1 MFYLQKSNM
10 YDVMAHIHMKLMKY
24 HIYAILWCMSLSSLI
39 SGCSMNPNQFTQ
51 QDKKVDTTQ
60 TWSSVTTQSSNTKS
74 EVNTPKDSS
83 NIPLQYKFRGVY
95 DAVFSPNENGMMIV
109 AQWEKFGLIS
119 QSGNVILD
127 KIYQKV
133 QKEKNGFYVFDD
145 GFVLPDGTII
155 LLADHPKLQQFQKE
169 PLKDHIRLWI
179 TNNLWEKVIFKK
191 TNPISDQR
199 SAFIYDI
206 KEKKIWLPPIYH
218 SLWKVDDDIIVA
230 LKDDVIRMFKTDQT
244 ILYESTSYTGGY
256 RILDEKPMFH
266 NGVMIMQDD
275 NGLYGFIRKDGTWA
289 IPATYN
295 AINRIGSGTVIA
307 VTKKDNEYAVAEI
320 DTSGKILRTLSQEEG
335 MSVFQYPEIHP
346 DFSPWIDRW
355 EFKNKKTW
363 ETFSMRDGN
372 INTNMQLSTIALKK
386 WEKWWIYGFD
396 DYRYDAISFW
406 FFNGHSGD
414 GFVLLD
420 GLAFVTEWQ
429 KKSILNAN
437 TNKIIF
443 TFSDEEQ
450 IFNNYGWSKWF
461 YQINSN
467 LIAVHAEKSW
477 KIIDSDGAIVI
488 NWYDKLSILNDAS
501 VTERLNFSK
510 YPETRY
516 LFAKKENKS
525 ILVSIENWVVQEH
538 ILKMDAGAAKVT
550 QGVISLYDRE
560 ENDVGT
566 TEWLKASMDGVKP
579 RFIGYVYPDGYEKP
593 MQK

>member
-10 YDVMAHIHMKLMKY
+10 YGVMAHIHMKLMKY

-39 SGCSMNPNQFTQ
+39 SGCSMNPSQFTQ
-51 QDKKVDTTQ
+51 QDKKVGTTQ
-60 TWSSVTTQSSNTKS
+60 TWSSVTTQSGNTKS

-109 AQWEKFGLIS
+109 AKWEKFGLIS

-155 LLADHPKLQQFQKE
+155 LLADHPKLQQFQK
-169 PLKDHIRLWI
+169 LKDDVPLLII
-179 TNNLWEKVIFKK
+179 NSLWEKVIFEK
-191 TNPISDQR
+191 TYPNISW
-199 SAFIYDI
+199 SPFIYDI
-206 KEKKIWLPPIYH
+206 KEKKIWLPPIYD

-230 LKDDVIRMFKTDQT
+230 LKDDAIRMFKTDQT

-289 IPATYN
+289 MPANYGQL
-295 AINRIGSGTVIA
+295 ISISSGTVMA
-307 VTKKDNEYAVAEI
+307 VTKKDNEYTVAEI

-335 MSVFQYPEIHP
+335 MNAIRYPEIHP
-346 DFSPWIDRW
+346 DFSLWIDGW

-363 ETFSMRDGN
+363 EVFNRQGWGGN

-406 FFNGHSGD
+406 LFTHGG
-414 GFVLLD
+414 GFMLSD

-443 TFSDEEQ
+443 TFSDGDE
-450 IFNNYGWSKWF
+450 IFDSFGESKWF

-467 LIAVHAEKSW
+467 LIAVHTEKSW

-516 LFAKKENKS
+516 LFAKKDNKS
-525 ILVSIENWVVQEH
+525 VLVSIENWVVQEH

-579 RFIGYVYPDGYEKP
+579 RFLGYVYPDGYEKP

>member
-83 NIPLQYKFRGVY
+83 NIPLQYKFRDVY

-155 LLADHPKLQQFQKE
+155 LLADHPKLQQFQK
-169 PLKDHIRLWI
+169 LKDDVPLLII
-179 TNNLWEKVIFKK
+179 NSLWEKVIFEK
-191 TNPISDQR
+191 TYPNISW
-199 SAFIYDI
+199 SPFIYDI
-206 KEKKIWLPPIYH
+206 KEKKIWLPPIYD

-266 NGVMIMQDD
+266 DGTMIMQDD

-289 IPATYN
+289 MPATYGQL
-295 AINRIGSGTVIA
+295 ISISSGTVMA

-346 DFSPWIDRW
+346 DFSLWIDGR
-355 EFKNKKTW
+355 ELKNKKTW
-363 ETFSMRDGN
+363 EIFNRQGRGGN

-396 DYRYDAISFW
+396 DYRYDAIIFW
-406 FFNGHSGD
+406 LFTHGG
-414 GFVLLD
+414 GFMLSD
-420 GLAFVTEWQ
+420 GLALVAEWQ

-443 TFSDEEQ
+443 TFSDGDE
-450 IFNNYGWSKWF
+450 IFDSFGESKWF

-467 LIAVHAEKSW
+467 LIAVHTEKSW
-477 KIIDSDGAIVI
+477 KIIDSNGAIVI

-538 ILKMDAGAAKVT
+538 ILKMDAGAAKIT

-560 ENDVGT
+560 GNDVGT
-566 TEWLKASMDGVKP
+566 TEWLKASIDGVKP
-579 RFIGYVYPDGYEKP
+579 HFIGYVYPDGYEKP

>member
-51 QDKKVDTTQ
+51 QDKKVDSTQ
-60 TWSSVTTQSSNTKS
+60 TWSSVTTQSGNTKS

-83 NIPLQYKFRGVY
+83 NIPLQYKFRDVY

-109 AQWEKFGLIS
+109 ARWEKFGLIS

-155 LLADHPKLQQFQKE
+155 LLADHPKLQQFQK
-169 PLKDHIRLWI
+169 LKDDVPLLII
-179 TNNLWEKVIFKK
+179 NSLWEKVIFEK
-191 TNPISDQR
+191 TYPNISW
-199 SAFIYDI
+199 SPFIYDI
-206 KEKKIWLPPIYH
+206 KEKKIWLPPIYD
-218 SLWKVDDDIIVA
+218 SLWKVDNDIIVA
-230 LKDDVIRMFKTDQT
+230 LKDDAIRMFKTDQT

-256 RILDEKPMFH
+256 RILDEKLMFH
-266 NGVMIMQDD
+266 DGVMVMQDD

-289 IPATYN
+289 MPAAYGQL
-295 AINRIGSGTVIA
+295 ISISSGTVMA
-307 VTKKDNEYAVAEI
+307 VTEYTVTEI
-320 DTSGKILRTLSQEEG
+320 DTSGKVLRTLSPEG
-335 MSVFQYPEIHP
+335 MSAIRYPEIHP
-346 DFSPWIDRW
+346 DFSLWTHEW
-355 EFKNKKTW
+355 KFKNKKTW
-363 ETFSMRDGN
+363 ETFSMQDGN
-372 INTNMQLSTIALKK
+372 INTNVQLSTIALKK

-396 DYRYDAISFW
+396 DYRYDAISFV
-406 FFNGHSGD
+406 FSTRHSSD
-414 GFVLLD
+414 GFVRLD
-420 GLAFVTEWQ
+420 GFAFVTEWQ

-443 TFSDEEQ
+443 TFSDGDE
-450 IFNNYGWSKWF
+450 IFDSFGESKWF

-467 LIAVHAEKSW
+467 LIAVHTEKSW
-477 KIIDSDGAIVI
+477 KIIDGDGAIVI
-488 NWYDKLSILNDAS
+488 NWYDKLSILNDTS
-501 VTERLNFSK
+501 INDTSEIVRLKFSK
-510 YPETRY
+510 YPETQY
-516 LFAKKENKS
+516 LFAKKDNKS
-525 ILVSIENWVVQEH
+525 VLVSIENWVVQEH
-538 ILKMDAGAAKVT
+538 ILQIDAGAAKIT
-550 QGVISLYDRE
+550 QGVIRLYDRE
-560 ENDVGT
+560 DPNVGT

>member
-10 YDVMAHIHMKLMKY
+10 YGVMAHIHMKLMKY

-51 QDKKVDTTQ
+51 QDKKVDAIQ
-60 TWSSVTTQSSNTKS
+60 TWSSVTTQSGNTKS

-83 NIPLQYKFRGVY
+83 NIPLQYKFRDVY
-95 DAVFSPNENGMMIV
+95 DAVFSPNENRMMIV

-155 LLADHPKLQQFQKE
+155 LLADHPKLQQFQK
-169 PLKDHIRLWI
+169 LKDDVPLLII
-179 TNNLWEKVIFKK
+179 NSLWEKVIFEK
-191 TNPISDQR
+191 TYPNISW
-199 SAFIYDI
+199 SPFIYDI
-206 KEKKIWLPPIYH
+206 KEKKIWLPPIYD

-230 LKDDVIRMFKTDQT
+230 LKDDAIRMFKTDQT

-266 NGVMIMQDD
+266 NGVMIMQDN
-275 NGLYGFIRKDGTWA
+275 NGLYGFIRKDGIWA
-289 IPATYN
+289 MPANYGQL
-295 AINRIGSGTVIA
+295 ISISSGTVMA
-307 VTKKDNEYAVAEI
+307 VTKKDNEYTVAEI

-335 MSVFQYPEIHP
+335 MNAIRYPEIHP
-346 DFSPWIDRW
+346 DFSLWIDGW

-363 ETFSMRDGN
+363 EIFNRQGWGGN

-406 FFNGHSGD
+406 LFTHGG
-414 GFVLLD
+414 GFMLSD

-443 TFSDEEQ
+443 TFSDGDE
-450 IFNNYGWSKWF
+450 IFDSFGESKWF

-467 LIAVHAEKSW
+467 LIAVHTEKSW

-516 LFAKKENKS
+516 LFAKKDNKS
-525 ILVSIENWVVQEH
+525 VLVSIENWVVQEH

-579 RFIGYVYPDGYEKP
+579 RFLGYVYPDGYEKP